1 MVKYRPEVHCPHI
14 GPTGGDMC
22 IDRDYAQVVDTNPFN
37 QTLLAYNSS
46 YNAADMKGIPTSN
59 IAELVKVQ
67 TETVS
72 MTTVAFVSRSIS
84 CANRVDPDLFVS
96 FSFQFLQSFTCSSC
110 I

>member
-22 IDRDYAQVVDTNPFN
+22 IDRDYIEVVDTNPFN

-46 YNAADMKGIPTSN
+46 YNAADMKGIPASN
-59 IAELVKVQ
+59 VVELVKVQ
-67 TETVS
+67 TEVVS
-72 MTTVAFVSRSIS
+72 MTTVAFVSSYIS
-84 CANRVDPDLFVS
+84 FIGFNSYS
-96 FSFQFLQSFTCSSC
+96 FFSSLCPPFCTRFSC